1 VKTILSGLC
10 NKLGMYAGIRTD
22 TMARA
27 ARIILWLTFAA
38 ACNVTEAK
46 IMLPRAVQGIVRE
59 MKGV

>member
-1 VKTILSGLC
+1 
-10 NKLGMYAGIRTD
+10 MYAGIRTD